1 MTTLARRSCSVS
13 ALPDSKW
20 CVETTQDGRNY
31 SDTIFVNTRNAS
43 NIEIVEHAPPLTKE
57 EIKNEFSAGDISKQ
71 EQDMVMDNLDVQ
83 IERRRRYL
91 EAKAKRLNL
100 PQEATSTSA
109 K

>member
-1 MTTLARRSCSVS
+1 MDTAIEKVILAR
-13 ALPDSKW
+13 AK
-20 CVETTQDGRNY
+20 
-31 SDTIFVNTRNAS
+31 NTS
-43 NIEIVEHAPPLTKE
+43 NGK
-57 EIKNEFSAGDISKQ
+57 IKNEFSAGDISKQ

-100 PQEATSTSA
+100 PQETTSTSA